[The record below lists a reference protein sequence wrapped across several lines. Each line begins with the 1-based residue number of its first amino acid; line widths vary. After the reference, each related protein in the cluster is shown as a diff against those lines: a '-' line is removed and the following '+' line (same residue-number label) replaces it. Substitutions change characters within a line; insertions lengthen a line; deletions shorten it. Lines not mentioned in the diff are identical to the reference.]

1 MSDMI
6 LARGRPVPL
15 SLPALLLLPWV
26 QVLLA
31 WAVFLAWRDWRWADL
46 GVVFNDTD
54 DAMRLQ
60 QVRDLLAGQSW
71 FDLTQHR
78 VDPDASVPMHWSRLV
93 DAPLAALMR
102 VAGLVLPRVEA
113 ERLAMAVW
121 PPLTFLPV
129 LAALRASAVRLGGE
143 RAAIPALFLAVTC
156 LKATW
161 QFFPGRIDHHNV
173 QIALT
178 CILLACLVAPRGWR
192 PAFWAGLT
200 CGAMLA
206 VGFETLPFVGI
217 AGLSYALRYA
227 MDGEARNEAAMFG
240 LALAGGTALLFFL
253 TMPVARYGIATCD
266 ALSVSAVSL
275 AVGGG
280 LALALAA
287 QALGPAATRTRLAA
301 AGLAGLFALAAFGLT
316 EPACLAGPFGQ
327 VDPAI
332 RPIWLDHVDEVQPIH
347 HVWAE
352 SRLRALM
359 AVVDPVL
366 ALLAVPLVL
375 AACGRRGRFAAWVAI
390 AFVAVSLAVGL
401 VQVRNT
407 VYPNL
412 LAIPLLA
419 AAVVELARRRA
430 AAGGSALVAM
440 AAGTLFA
447 SSTTLAV
454 ALSALPALPA
464 QGEAGRLAALADRAT
479 CYDSRIYDR
488 LASDPPDR
496 VLAFVE
502 SGPFLLLAT
511 QHAVLS
517 APYHRNAHGL
527 LAASRILSAQPEE
540 AEALARAQ
548 GVGWVAICTHSS
560 TLERMRG
567 ESRNAGADPR
577 LALRLLAGATP
588 SWLEP
593 VETGTPALLAYRV
606 KPPR

>member
-1 MSDMI
+1 MSDLT
-6 LARGRPVPL
+6 LARGRALPL
-15 SLPALLLLPWV
+15 ALPALLLRPWV

-31 WAVFLAWRDWRWADL
+31 WLVFLALRDWRWADL

-71 FDLTQHR
+71 FDLMQHR
-78 VDPDASVPMHWSRLV
+78 LDPDAPVPLHWSRLV
-93 DAPLAALMR
+93 DGPIAALVR
-102 VAGLVLPRVEA
+102 LASLVLPAAEA
-113 ERLAMAVW
+113 ERFAMAAW

-129 LAALRASAVRLGGE
+129 LAALRAASVRLGGE
-143 RAAIPALFLAVTC
+143 RAAIPALVLAVTC

-178 CILLACLVAPRGWR
+178 CILLACLLVPRSWTAALG
-192 PAFWAGLT
+192 AGLT

-206 VGFETLPFVGI
+206 VGFETLPYVGV
-217 AGLSYALRYA
+217 AGLAVALRYVI
-227 MDGEARNEAAMFG
+227 DGDTRNEAAMFG
-240 LALAGGTALLFFL
+240 LGLAGCTALLFFL
-253 TMPVARYGIATCD
+253 TVPVSRYGVSTCD
-266 ALSVSAVSL
+266 ALSASALGL
-275 AVGGG
+275 AGGGG
-280 LALALAA
+280 LALALVA
-287 QALGPAATRTRLAA
+287 QSLGSASIRVRLAA
-301 AGLAGLFALAAFGLT
+301 AAAAGIFALTVFGLT

-327 VDPAI
+327 VNPAI
-332 RPIWLDHVDEVQPIH
+332 RPIWLDHVDEVQPID

-359 AVVDPVL
+359 AVVDPIL

-375 AACGRRGRFAAWVAI
+375 AACGRRGRFGAWVAV

-419 AAVVELARRRA
+419 TAVVALARRRA
-430 AAGGSALVAM
+430 EAGGSALVATL
-440 AAGTLFA
+440 AGTMLA

-454 ALSALPALPA
+454 TLSLIPSIPAA
-464 QGEAGRLAALADRAT
+464 GEAGRLAALTDRAT
-479 CYDSRIYDR
+479 CYDSRIYSS
-488 LASDPPDR
+488 LAGAPPGR

-511 QHAVLS
+511 PHAVLS
-517 APYHRNAHGL
+517 APYHRNAHGMIE
-527 LAASRILSAQPEE
+527 AYRMLSATPAE
-540 AEALARAQ
+540 AEALARQ
-548 GVGWVAICTHSS
+548 EGVDWVAICTHSS
-560 TLERMRG
+560 TLERMRR
-567 ESRNAGADPR
+567 ESADPGQDPR
-577 LALRLLAGATP
+577 LALRLTAGEAP
-588 SWLEP
+588 AWLEP
-593 VETGTPALLAYRV
+593 VETGTPALLAFRV
-606 KPPR
+606 KTPR